1 MLINE
6 MNQYPFPLFIT
17 IPNCLFFLQ
26 DLATP
31 NHSHVLHNTR
41 SLPTHFS
48 FTIISFKHPTQSCSI
63 LQDFL
68 FPFIEGNVAP
78 WGRGR
83 SLHVDKAR
91 RLYYQHLTEIARG
104 DASHITH
111 LADCVHTIASCP
123 HMFLFVQQQQT
134 IVITLSYQWSYLS
147 SYRRPNLSFTAS
159 SAFVGFC

>member
-1 MLINE
+1 MCERN
-6 MNQYPFPLFIT
+6 
-17 IPNCLFFLQ
+17 
-26 DLATP
+26 A
-31 NHSHVLHNTR
+31 
-41 SLPTHFS
+41 
-48 FTIISFKHPTQSCSI
+48 
-63 LQDFL
+63 
-68 FPFIEGNVAP
+68 AP

-91 RLYYQHLTEIARG
+91 RLYYKHLTEIARG

-147 SYRRPNLSFTAS
+147 SYRRPNLSPKAS
-159 SAFVGFC
+159 SAFVGSCWLFSCRPVSKSDELSRLSKYPTYWVVPTIKKLCSKLKGILAYENTRLTWGETSSVETGEIGN